1 MTVVVITGG
10 YGKIGTAI
18 SHHFMYTRFNNVRTP
33 KHADMP
39 VESALAVSKWFNHP
53 VAQDTKID
61 ILVCAHGIY
70 GEAARVEDSDP
81 WLWRHALEVNLLGT
95 YNVCRF
101 AIPKMAKGGLIVN
114 IAGGG
119 GMLDPLPFIS
129 SYGCSKAGIVS
140 LTRTLAAEHPDL
152 RINCIFPGMQDGEI
166 HDRLLAAGEEG
177 NPAYASIKRMRET
190 GEGAVPVSLTLG
202 CIDTLIANPLITG
215 KILFARTGDIQ

>member
-1 MTVVVITGG
+1 MIVVTGASG
-10 YGKIGTAI
+10 AIGGRIAAHLGDCFAPT
-18 SHHFMYTRFNNVRTP
+18 
-33 KHADMP
+33 HAEMP
-39 VESALAVSKWFNHP
+39 VESALAVSRVF
-53 VAQDTKID
+53 ARLAAIEL
-61 ILVCAHGIY
+61 LVCAHGIY

-101 AIPKMAKGGLIVN
+101 ALPRMAANGLIVT

-129 SYGCSKAGIVS
+129 SYGCSKSGIVS
-140 LTRTLAAEHPDL
+140 LTKTLAAEHPEL
-152 RINCIFPGMQDGEI
+152 RINAIFPGMQDGEI

-190 GEGAVPVSLTLG
+190 GEGAVPVEKTLA
-202 CIDTLIANPLITG
+202 CIDRLRASQETG
-215 KILFARTGDIQ
+215 QILFARQL

>member
-1 MTVVVITGG
+1 MIVVTGAS
-10 YGKIGTAI
+10 GKIGTVIARRLAPCYVPN
-18 SHHFMYTRFNNVRTP
+18 HN
-33 KHADMP
+33 DMP
-39 VESALAVSKWFNHP
+39 VESALAVSKYF
-53 VAQDTKID
+53 ADMSGIE

-101 AIPKMAKGGLIVN
+101 AIPKMAPNGLIIT

-152 RINCIFPGMQDGEI
+152 RINAIFPGMQDGEI
-166 HDRLLAAGEEG
+166 HDRLLAAGEQG
-177 NPAYASIKRMRET
+177 NPAYAAIKQMRET
-190 GEGAVPVSLTLG
+190 GEGAVPIEQTLKL
-202 CIDTLIANPLITG
+202 IDYLIDRREVTG
-215 KILFARTGDIQ
+215 KVLFARTGAIQ